1 MLLQATSLRSD
12 TCATS
17 KKLTNN
23 YHAYQIMATYVYS
36 SDIGKCL
43 DWLIGE
49 LNQDILLPIVYV
61 NNTLPDRIIN
71 HINGREGARS
81 SSIPRDIER
90 RDHEMTREGNQD
102 GLIAIEDKTPQEIS
116 INEQKSHRDAS
127 TETVPSD
134 ILKHIDYRKVNNL
147 YDVIALLQS
156 NSVVVV
162 ENFQLIVKS
171 SPLDYATVNHLLVR
185 ICQNKGVI
193 ILDDVK
199 NMFMIQLVGREI
211 EIS

>member
-1 MLLQATSLRSD
+1 MLCRD
-12 TCATS
+12 DATS

-23 YHAYQIMATYVYS
+23 SHVYQIMATYVYS
-36 SDIGKCL
+36 SDIGKCI
-43 DWLIGE
+43 DWLINE
-49 LNQDILLPIVYV
+49 LNQEILLPIVYV
-61 NNTLPDRIIN
+61 NNTLPDRILN
-71 HINGREGARS
+71 HINGREGAKS
-81 SSIPRDIER
+81 SSIPRNIEGG
-90 RDHEMTREGNQD
+90 DHQITREGNQD
-102 GLIAIEDKTPQEIS
+102 GLIEIEDENPQEIS
-116 INEQKSHRDAS
+116 INEQKIPRDAS
-127 TETVPSD
+127 SETIPSD
-134 ILKHIDYRKVNNL
+134 ILKHIDYHKVNNL

-171 SPLDYATVNHLLVR
+171 SPMDYASVNQLLVR
-185 ICQNKGVI
+185 ICQNKSVV